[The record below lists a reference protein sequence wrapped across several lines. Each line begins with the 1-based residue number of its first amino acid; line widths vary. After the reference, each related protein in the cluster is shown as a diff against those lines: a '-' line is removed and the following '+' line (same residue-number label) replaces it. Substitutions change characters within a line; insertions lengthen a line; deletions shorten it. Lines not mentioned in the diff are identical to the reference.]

1 MKSNAPFPTRAAG
14 IISVGGGKGGIG
26 KSTIASGIGCQIGA
40 LGKRVIVVDA
50 DLAGPNLHLTMG
62 IRYPE
67 KTLNDFLTGKVTKLD
82 DILLDTPH
90 KNVKLVAGA
99 TGISDTTDPR
109 PIQKRRLMAAVSRL
123 SADYVIVDIGAGADE
138 DNTDFFSLSP
148 NGLVII
154 TNEPTSIEN
163 AYGFLKNG
171 LVRRFAS
178 LFEDA
183 PDVKEAVIRF
193 SNPKLGGY
201 RKIGDIV
208 AATMSLYPD
217 AAEKMKQLLK
227 KYRPTLV
234 VNMVRNRTD
243 VQVEE
248 SFRRIVREYLCIEMV
263 YVGYVVYD
271 EAVVHSVRQI
281 KPLSSQRD
289 AKSVSCLT
297 AIARNILQIQ
307 GAAS

>member
-1 MKSNAPFPTRAAG
+1 MAG
-14 IISVGGGKGGIG
+14 IFSVGGGKGGIG
-26 KSTIASGIGCQIGA
+26 KSTIASGIGCQLGT
-40 LGKRVIVVDA
+40 LGKSVVVVDA

-67 KTLNDFLTGKVTKLD
+67 KTLNDFLSGKVTRIE
-82 DILLDTPH
+82 DILLDTPYA
-90 KNVKLVAGA
+90 NVKLIAGA
-99 TGISDTTDPR
+99 TGIADTTDPR
-109 PIQKRRLMAAVSRL
+109 LAQKRRLMSAISRL
-123 SADYVIVDIGAGADE
+123 SADAVVVDIGAGADE

-148 NGLVII
+148 YGVVVI

-171 LVRRFAS
+171 LIRRITH
-178 LFEDA
+178 LFDDISEIKDTI
-183 PDVKEAVIRF
+183 IRY

-208 AATMSLYPD
+208 TATEKLYPD
-217 AAEKMKQLLK
+217 TAEKIRQLLK
-227 KYRPTLV
+227 TYRPVLV

-248 SFRRIVREYLCIEMV
+248 SFRRIVREYLCIDMV

-271 EAVVHSVRQI
+271 DAVIQSIRQI
-281 KPLSSQRD
+281 KPLSLQRD
-289 AKSVSCLT
+289 AKSVACLT
-297 AIARNILQIQ
+297 AIARNLLQFQ
-307 GAAS
+307 GTFA